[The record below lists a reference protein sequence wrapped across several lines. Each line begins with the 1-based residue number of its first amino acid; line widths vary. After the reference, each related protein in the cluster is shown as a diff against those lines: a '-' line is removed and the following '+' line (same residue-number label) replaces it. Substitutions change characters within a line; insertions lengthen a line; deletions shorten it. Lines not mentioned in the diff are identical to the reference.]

1 MRDGLWEPAA
11 FTEISPPMTSR
22 EKTAFLALED
32 SGPDRPFAE
41 KLFTVAWGAIQWPWL
56 ARSLWGGKLADKT
69 ALLDRLGLPHDALPH
84 LGSWKADTYF
94 LWRIVGAI
102 EKLRPREVV
111 ELGCGASTLV
121 IAKSLE
127 LNGDGRLTSLDQ
139 HAGFVE
145 ATAKWLAS
153 HDLEASLRHAPIS
166 EDPSHWSHCWY
177 DLPSLPQEIDLLVID
192 GPPWTLNPFVRGR
205 AEVLFER
212 IAPGGMVL
220 LDDAARPG
228 ERVVAQRWKRDW
240 PDFDFTLLPGAKG
253 TLVGQRRAKV

>member
-32 SGPDRPFAE
+32 SGPNRPFAE